1 MSANPRSWWEQR
13 QKYRRAIGIVA
24 IVLIVVI
31 VIALIIGVVLVV
43 LDNGLGFNG
52 YNKVSTVRTISGPSA
67 GTITRTEEYQPGKT
81 LWDLL
86 QLLIVPVVLAIA
98 GFWLNRIQKDR
109 DKKAEEAQ
117 KQREEN
123 TAKEREKLER
133 ESRDDNQSGA
143 ALQAYINK
151 MSELLLHENLRKS
164 AEDAEVRKV
173 ARVLTLTVLSKLDAS
188 RKKT

>member
-133 ESRDDNQSGA
+133 ESRDDN
-143 ALQAYINK
+143 
-151 MSELLLHENLRKS
+151 
-164 AEDAEVRKV
+164 
-173 ARVLTLTVLSKLDAS
+173 
-188 RKKT
+188 